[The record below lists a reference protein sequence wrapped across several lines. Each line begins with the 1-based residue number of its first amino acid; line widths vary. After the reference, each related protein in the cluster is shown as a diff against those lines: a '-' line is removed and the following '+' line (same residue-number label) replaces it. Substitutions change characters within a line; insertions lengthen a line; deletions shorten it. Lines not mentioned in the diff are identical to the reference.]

1 MFMGMLQGYKKK
13 NFQLLSNPVRID
25 HRMLYQNSNSTIE
38 LELFYALLLFLTFSS
53 NHAKMCR
60 QNLTLYNKC

>member
-1 MFMGMLQGYKKK
+1 MFMCMLQGYKK

-38 LELFYALLLFLTFSS
+38 LELFLCSS
-53 NHAKMCR
+53 FVSDIF
-60 QNLTLYNKC
+60 